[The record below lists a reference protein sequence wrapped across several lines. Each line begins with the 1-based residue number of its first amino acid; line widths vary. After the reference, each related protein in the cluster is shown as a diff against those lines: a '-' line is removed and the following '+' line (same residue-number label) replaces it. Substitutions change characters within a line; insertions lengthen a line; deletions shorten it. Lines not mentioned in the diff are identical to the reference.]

1 MKDLIK
7 ALIENDKPFGLMSAE
22 MQAKA
27 IEIGLLDNF
36 RMYTGSITG
45 EWGGIFK
52 ATWCKFRCDVTYCL
66 RADYQEK
73 ADIDER
79 LVMLAGAGLVCVS
92 AVLGKDNL
100 LLSECIN
107 QPDFIGFKY
116 EADGVVISAY
126 ARGYRRKDSDCIYY
140 GIKTKDIADYE
151 VLTPIAVLFQRSK

>member
-73 ADIDER
+73 ADIVER
-79 LVMLAGAGLVCVS
+79 EICENCRWWTEWDV
-92 AVLGKDNL
+92 
-100 LLSECIN
+100 
-107 QPDFIGFKY
+107 PDTT
-116 EADGVVISAY
+116 
-126 ARGYRRKDSDCIYY
+126 RGYFHKQSPVIVSDRDAVYSSVWPD
-140 GIKTKDIADYE
+140 TKQNDFCGNWE
-151 VLTPIAVLFQRSK
+151 SK